1 MASAPKSVK
10 TVKEYLAWL
19 PEDRR
24 KPIEAV
30 RKVILKNLPKGFV
43 ESMGYG
49 MITYEVPLAVYPDTY
64 NKKPLMY
71 AALGSQKNY
80 MAAYLMCGYGNPKIA
95 AELKAGFEKAGKKL
109 DAGKSCI
116 RFNKLEDLAL
126 DAIGKA
132 VASCSLENYL
142 DVDRKVHPPK
152 KKALKTKK

>member
-24 KPIEAV
+24 KAIEAV
-30 RKVILKNLPKGFV
+30 RKVILKNLPRGFV

-49 MITYEVPLAVYPDTY
+49 MITYQVPLDVYPDTY

-71 AALGSQKNY
+71 AALGSQKNF
-80 MAAYLMCGYGNPKIA
+80 MAVYLMCGYGSPRVA
-95 AELKAGFEKAGKKL
+95 AELKAGFEKAGKKM

-116 RFNKLEDLAL
+116 RFKKVEDLAL

-132 VASCSLENYL
+132 VGSCKLENFL

-152 KKALKTKK
+152 KALKTKK